1 MEGDRD
7 MVPRQCVNTFFL
19 IRRYHAVWRL
29 LNSDEILSAVKIL
42 QQLALE
48 KANREEAAR
57 ELEQKMEE
65 ERLRVERE
73 LVQAEEIER
82 VRRREEEDELR
93 RIAEAREASARLEAE
108 RDRALQSSVRLG
120 VEGMKHS
127 LEILKKNTV
136 GLEGQD
142 DIQAMVSA
150 EEYRNALCSLH
161 KLVEQMVKH
170 PEEEKYRRI
179 RRDHEG
185 FLTDIG
191 RFEGGIEFLIA
202 TGFFFTMVEGIKSL
216 VCREPSLEVRQIC
229 FKKQSSGK
237 RCVINVLRYSICCL
251 LSNVNKLFESKDAA

>member
-216 VCREPSLEVRQIC
+216 VCREPSLETQLDAWSAWYDRLKLAITILDEEIA
-229 FKKQSSGK
+229 KQS
-237 RCVINVLRYSICCL
+237 
-251 LSNVNKLFESKDAA
+251 